1 MTFGAQKILWLLIA
15 VIPVVWIMRFA
26 WGQAS
31 ARMRTFGQA
40 GDAPRRMARGRVR
53 RERVVML
60 VAMAGVVVA
69 LAGPRRGFDEV
80 EVQSSGADIFVA
92 LDLSSSMQ
100 AGDLRPTRFDRA
112 RREVFD
118 LLDVVSG
125 SGRADR
131 VGLVGFAGVSFVRC
145 PLTADTNAV
154 REYLMLMSP
163 GDMPVQG
170 TDIGGAI
177 MTALNAMDAG
187 GVGPDVAATRA
198 IILISDGEDLEG
210 AEAAA
215 IKEAKA
221 RGVRVFTVGVG
232 TQEGAPVPD
241 GRGGFKKDAR
251 GNVIVSKFASD
262 ALREIA
268 SETGGEYV
276 EPGSGGRV
284 QNMDFVAVLG
294 EAVHESGKVK
304 FWHEKYQWPLAV
316 AAVAIAGLGIMTL
329 APSSAVAMLLVF
341 AVNGVGLGGE
351 ARAADVMPERQRMH
365 TYNEGIDAYE
375 SGEFDKARELFG
387 KAAAGEVAGDAAA
400 RALYNSGNAAVGA
413 GDLDSAEKAYEEAL
427 KMTPDD
433 KEAAENLA
441 WVKEQKKQKQ
451 DQKQQQQGQKSDQTQ
466 RQEGPG
472 DKDQNQD
479 QKNQEQSQE
488 QNQDQKQ
495 SQGREQQQQ
504 QGQKRAQQEGQQ
516 QQGQNSVEQHDR
528 QATQS
533 RALSK
538 EEASR
543 ILNSV
548 DDLKS
553 KYLYFVLPKDQQQ
566 KAATPPEKDW

>member
-26 WGQAS
+26 WGRAS

-69 LAGPRRGFDEV
+69 LAGPRGGFDEV

-100 AGDLRPTRFDRA
+100 AGDLRPTRFERA

-131 VGLVGFAGVSFVRC
+131 IGLVGFAGVSFVQC

-210 AEAAA
+210 GEAAA

-251 GNVIVSKFASD
+251 GNVVVSRFASG

-284 QNMDFVAVLG
+284 QNLDFVAVLG
-294 EAVHESGKVK
+294 EAVHESGRVK

-316 AAVAIAGLGIMTL
+316 AAVAIAMLGIMGTTAL
-329 APSSAVAMLLVF
+329 APSTVVALVVVF
-341 AVNGVGLGGE
+341 AAIGGGGAGE
-351 ARAADVMPERQRMH
+351 ARAASSSDGERQRKR
-365 TYNEGIDAYE
+365 TYNEGVDAYE
-375 SGEFDKARELFG
+375 RGEFDKARELFG
-387 KAAAGEVAGDAAA
+387 KAAAGDVAGEAAA

-413 GDLDSAEKAYEEAL
+413 GDMDGAEKAYEEAL
-427 KMTPDD
+427 KITPDD

-441 WVKEQKKQKQ
+441 WVREQKKRKQ
-451 DQKQQQQGQKSDQTQ
+451 DQQQDQKSGQQQ
-466 RQEGPG
+466 RQEDRG

-479 QKNQEQSQE
+479 QKNQH
-488 QNQDQKQ
+488 QNQDQNQ
-495 SQGREQQQQ
+495 DQGEQQ
-504 QGQKRAQQEGQQ
+504 QGQKPEQREGQQ
-516 QQGQNSVEQHDR
+516 QQGQKPVEQQDR

-533 RALSK
+533 RELSK

-553 KYLYFVLPKDQQQ
+553 KYLYFILPKDQQQ

>member
-1 MTFGAQKILWLLIA
+1 MTFGAQKILWFLIA

-26 WGQAS
+26 WGRAS

-40 GDAPRRMARGRVR
+40 GDAPRRMARPRVR

-60 VAMAGVVVA
+60 VAMAGIVVA
-69 LAGPRRGFDEV
+69 LAGPRGGFDEV
-80 EVQSSGADIFVA
+80 EVQSSGADVFVA

-100 AGDLRPTRFDRA
+100 AGDLRPTRFERA

-131 VGLVGFAGVSFVRC
+131 VGLVGFAGVSFVQC
-145 PLTADTNAV
+145 PLTTDTNAV

-210 AEAAA
+210 GEAAA

-221 RGVRVFTVGVG
+221 RGVRVFTVGIG

-251 GNVIVSKFASD
+251 GNVVVSKFASG

-268 SETGGEYV
+268 SETGGEYI

-284 QNMDFVAVLG
+284 QNLDFVAVLG

-304 FWHEKYQWPLAV
+304 FWHEKYQWPLV
-316 AAVAIAGLGIMTL
+316 AAAAAIAGLGILAL
-329 APSSAVAMLLVF
+329 APSTVVALVVAF
-341 AVNGVGLGGE
+341 AAMGAGAPGE
-351 ARAADVMPERQRMH
+351 ARAASSSGGERERKR

-375 SGEFDKARELFG
+375 RGEFDKARELFG

-413 GDLDSAEKAYEEAL
+413 GDIDGAEKAYEEAL
-427 KMTPDD
+427 KITPDD

-441 WVKEQKKQKQ
+441 WVREQKKQKQ
-451 DQKQQQQGQKSDQTQ
+451 DQQQQQDQKSGQQQ
-466 RQEGPG
+466 RQEDRG

-479 QKNQEQSQE
+479 QKNQGQNQE
-488 QNQDQKQ
+488 RDQNQDQNQ
-495 SQGREQQQQ
+495 VQGREHQ
-504 QGQKRAQQEGQQ
+504 QGQKSGEQQ
-516 QQGQNSVEQHDR
+516 DR

-533 RALSK
+533 RELSK

-553 KYLYFVLPKDQQQ
+553 KYLYFILPKDQQQ